1 MEKLKELFTA
11 FSGGLVAVVFL
22 VYALAMYC
30 IAGIA
35 VSDITGWDWLGYIAA
50 PIFIFLR
57 MTFLPAG
64 LAAWALYDVYHFN
77 PFLAILIALPGLAWM
92 LIGGAGLAI
101 AGLLERLNKNNRI
114 DHHNQ
119 IYVDTRS
126 EKERFNDNCSN
137 AEMKSNDD
145 VLDSSDKRTLEQSEI
160 HQDIVPC
167 SLENIENNV
176 DTGEAI
182 PTDESQSIYG
192 DIKSTGGER
201 ALTLILLMCVLS
213 FVIFCG
219 FNLIPY
225 L

>member
-35 VSDITGWDWLGYIAA
+35 VSDITGWDWLGFIAA

-101 AGLLERLNKNNRI
+101 AGLLERLKKNNRI

-119 IYVDTRS
+119 IYVDTSS
-126 EKERFNDNCSN
+126 EKEAFNDNCSN
-137 AEMKSNDD
+137 AEMKSNDE
-145 VLDSSDKRTLEQSEI
+145 VQTKE
-160 HQDIVPC
+160 P
-167 SLENIENNV
+167 
-176 DTGEAI
+176 
-182 PTDESQSIYG
+182 
-192 DIKSTGGER
+192 
-201 ALTLILLMCVLS
+201 
-213 FVIFCG
+213 
-219 FNLIPY
+219 
-225 L
+225 

>member
-11 FSGGLVAVVFL
+11 FSGGLVAVVYL

-101 AGLLERLNKNNRI
+101 AGLLERLKKNNRI
-114 DHHNQ
+114 DHHN
-119 IYVDTRS
+119 
-126 EKERFNDNCSN
+126 
-137 AEMKSNDD
+137 
-145 VLDSSDKRTLEQSEI
+145 
-160 HQDIVPC
+160 
-167 SLENIENNV
+167 
-176 DTGEAI
+176 
-182 PTDESQSIYG
+182 
-192 DIKSTGGER
+192 
-201 ALTLILLMCVLS
+201 
-213 FVIFCG
+213 
-219 FNLIPY
+219 
-225 L
+225 

>member
-11 FSGGLVAVVFL
+11 FSGGLVAVVYL

-101 AGLLERLNKNNRI
+101 AGLLERLKKNTESI
-114 DHHNQ
+114 IITKYMLIQ
-119 IYVDTRS
+119 
-126 EKERFNDNCSN
+126 
-137 AEMKSNDD
+137 
-145 VLDSSDKRTLEQSEI
+145 VLKKK
-160 HQDIVPC
+160 H
-167 SLENIENNV
+167 
-176 DTGEAI
+176 
-182 PTDESQSIYG
+182 
-192 DIKSTGGER
+192 
-201 ALTLILLMCVLS
+201 LM
-213 FVIFCG
+213 ITA
-219 FNLIPY
+219 PKQK
-225 L
+225 